1 MARQDCTAGVAAA
14 ELPLGLQH
22 SPCGAQEGVVVDR
35 LAVAAE
41 RPGSRQ
47 RRHSRDDDGDGK
59 ASREKQVRFRVDGD
73 RVVDPK
79 VVDGLRH
86 ALTTRHAV
94 LAAAAGVRDVKANG
108 GLNVEGLELSADQ
121 QRLWIGFRSPL
132 HDGRALIACVENPAA
147 VFQSDEAP
155 RMACARRTS
164 AAPSASWSSATAE
177 TGNPDGLL
185 AIFCRTRSNCRPQ
198 LDRSAAG
205 VLAVPGGGLPQP

>member
-1 MARQDCTAGVAAA
+1 
-14 ELPLGLQH
+14 
-22 SPCGAQEGVVVDR
+22 
-35 LAVAAE
+35 
-41 RPGSRQ
+41 
-47 RRHSRDDDGDGK
+47 
-59 ASREKQVRFRVDGD
+59 
-73 RVVDPK
+73 
-79 VVDGLRH
+79 
-86 ALTTRHAV
+86 
-94 LAAAAGVRDVKANG
+94 
-108 GLNVEGLELSADQ
+108 
-121 QRLWIGFRSPL
+121 L

-177 TGNPDGLL
+177 TGNPDGLP

>member
-14 ELPLGLQH
+14 ELPLGLQRATTAK
-22 SPCGAQEGVVVDR
+22 PR
-35 LAVAAE
+35 I
-41 RPGSRQ
+41 
-47 RRHSRDDDGDGK
+47 
-59 ASREKQVRFRVDGD
+59 DGD

-94 LAAAAGVRDVKANG
+94 LAAAAGVRDVKASG

-164 AAPSASWSSATAE
+164 AAPSAS
-177 TGNPDGLL
+177 
-185 AIFCRTRSNCRPQ
+185 
-198 LDRSAAG
+198 
-205 VLAVPGGGLPQP
+205 